1 MLKNTILLSAIMLS
15 GVVSAQWTPAKS
27 NEKRSEDLT
36 KVQKKELYKLDINE
50 IRAQLK
56 DAQLQG
62 PNARPVYISVPVMGG
77 KVELFKVYSFP
88 VMVPELA
95 EQYQLGS
102 YTGVSTEN
110 PTKFIRFSVA
120 PNDFQSMVYD
130 EHGYQFISPED
141 KSKGLYS
148 VHPKTNKASGKDAFV
163 CDTEHGHSSS
173 DIDRLRSNN
182 SFANVLGDF
191 SRNSDRKYRTLRLV
205 VSTTGEY
212 TTHFGGVAG
221 ALAQINA
228 TITRVNAV
236 FEKDF
241 ALHLVL
247 QNYPNI
253 VYPNA
258 ASDPYTGQANWNV
271 QLQQTLTANVGNA
284 NYDIGHLFGR
294 VGNNGNAGCIGCIC
308 VDPSTQMPRAKGS
321 GFTTSTNPQGD
332 AFDIDFVAHEIGHQL
347 GANHTFSHGIEGTG
361 VNMEPGSGST
371 IMGYAGI
378 TGPTTDVQ
386 TNSDPYFHAASIQQ
400 VQTNLI
406 SKTCD
411 VETDIVNNPPV
422 IDAFPAYTIPKSTA
436 FVLTGNAT
444 DPEGD
449 AMTYTWEQYN
459 TATSQITN
467 ANLGN
472 TTHGGSFRSKLPS
485 TSTVRYFPA
494 LSTVLNGSVRDVA
507 SWESASTVARNQTF
521 RFTARDNNANVAQQQ
536 TNARNQVVTVG
547 DDGPFRVITDYTDA
561 GNPTNFEWDVV
572 NTNNAP
578 YNVTNVSIDYTT
590 DNGNT
595 WTTLVASTANDGN
608 EMITFP
614 ASLNGQTVKV
624 RVSAIDNIFYAV
636 GAVNVTQ
643 LVSCDGTA
651 PSGLT
656 ATNPT
661 SFGVTLN
668 WVPVSGAS
676 YEIRYRVVGT
686 ATWTTVTSTTHS
698 ITLNGL
704 SENTNYEVQVAA
716 VCNGVVG
723 AFSNSVNFTTAQL
736 SYCSATSQQSNY
748 EYISNVT
755 VANLNNDS
763 GAGTYTN
770 YSNNSALQVNLA
782 QGQQYTISVAKN
794 WVNNSPDYDAVSAW
808 IDFNRNGQFESSE
821 RILTSPVAQATT
833 VPTIVSAQFTVPTT
847 AVTGVPLRM
856 RVINLYA
863 GQTNDGLV
871 LTNPCLTFQFG
882 EVEDYQVVVTPQM
895 STVEIATKDSV
906 RIYPNPVAEILN
918 VTKVSNK
925 AEYQVVNAAGQLV
938 LKGVI
943 SDNKVD
949 VGALEKGNYII
960 SVKDGATSFSEK
972 FIKK

>member
-163 CDTEHGHSSS
+163 CDTEHGHLSS

-182 SFANVLGDF
+182 SFANVPGDF

-241 ALHLVL
+241 ALHLNL
-247 QNYPNI
+247 QNFQNIIYTDPNT
-253 VYPNA
+253 
-258 ASDPYTGQANWNV
+258 DPYATNQSDWNV
-271 QLQQTLTANVGNA
+271 KLQQTLTANVGHT

-294 VGNNGNAGCIGCIC
+294 SGNNGNAGCIGCIC

-422 IDAFPAYTIPKSTA
+422 IDAFPSYTIPKSTA

-547 DDGPFRVITDYTDA
+547 DDGPFRVITDYADA

-578 YNVTNVSIDYTT
+578 YNATNVSIDYTT

-676 YEIRYRVVGT
+676 YEIRYRVVGS
-686 ATWTTVTSTTHS
+686 ATWTTVSSTTHS

-716 VCNGVVG
+716 VCNAVVG

-736 SYCSATSQQSNY
+736 SYCAAQSTNSTS
-748 EYISNVT
+748 EHISNVT
-755 VANLNNDS
+755 LANVNNNS
-763 GAGTYTN
+763 GTSTYTN
-770 YSNNSALQVNLA
+770 YTTNSALQINLV
-782 QGQQYTISVAKN
+782 QGQQYTLSVSKN
-794 WVNNSPDYDAVSAW
+794 WADNNPANDAVSAW
-808 IDFNRNGQFESSE
+808 IDFNRNGVFESAE
-821 RILTSPVAQATT
+821 RVMASPVAPPSGTPT
-833 VPTIVSAQFTVPTT
+833 VVTASFTVPNN
-847 AVTGVPLRM
+847 AVMNLPLRM
-856 RVINLYA
+856 RVIVIYGGNQIGATLGNA
-863 GQTNDGLV
+863 CGNMGW
-871 LTNPCLTFQFG
+871 G

>member
-36 KVQKKELYKLDINE
+36 KVQKKEFYKLDINE

-110 PTKFIRFSVA
+110 PAKFIRFSVA

-182 SFANVLGDF
+182 SFANVPGDF

-212 TTHFGGVAG
+212 TAHFGGVAG

-386 TNSDPYFHAASIQQ
+386 TNSDSYFHAASIQQ

-422 IDAFPAYTIPKSTA
+422 IDAFPSYTIPKSTA

-547 DDGPFRVITDYTDA
+547 DDGPFRVITDYADA

-595 WTTLVASTANDGN
+595 WTTFVASTANDGN

-676 YEIRYRVVGT
+676 YEIRYRVVGS

-704 SENTNYEVQVAA
+704 SDNSNYEVQVAA
-716 VCNGVVG
+716 VCNGVLG

-847 AVTGVPLRM
+847 AVMGVPLRM

>member
-36 KVQKKELYKLDINE
+36 KVQKKEFYKLDINE

-182 SFANVLGDF
+182 SFANVPGDF

-212 TTHFGGVAG
+212 TAHFGGVAG

-422 IDAFPAYTIPKSTA
+422 IDAFPSYTIPKSTA

>member
-36 KVQKKELYKLDINE
+36 KVQKKEFYKLDINE

-77 KVELFKVYSFP
+77 KLELFKVYSFP

-182 SFANVLGDF
+182 SFANVPGDF

-422 IDAFPAYTIPKSTA
+422 IDAFPSYTIPKSTA

-547 DDGPFRVITDYTDA
+547 DDGPFRVITDYADA

-676 YEIRYRVVGT
+676 YEIRYRVVGS
-686 ATWTTVTSTTHS
+686 ATWTTVSSTTHS

-716 VCNGVVG
+716 VCNAVVG
-723 AFSNSVNFTTAQL
+723 TFSNSVNFTTAQL
-736 SYCSATSQQSNY
+736 SYCAAQSTNSTS
-748 EYISNVT
+748 EHISNVT
-755 VANLNNDS
+755 LANVNNNS
-763 GAGTYTN
+763 GTSTYTD
-770 YSNNSALQVNLA
+770 YTTDPALQINLVR
-782 QGQQYTISVAKN
+782 GQQYTLSVSKN
-794 WVNNSPDYDAVSAW
+794 WADNVPGNDAVSAW
-808 IDFNRNGQFESSE
+808 IDFNRNGIFETNE
-821 RILTSPVAQATT
+821 RVMTSPVAAPNGIPT
-833 VPTIVSAQFTVPTT
+833 VLTASFTVPNT
-847 AVTGVPLRM
+847 AVMNLPLRM
-856 RVINLYA
+856 RVIVTYGGN
-863 GQTNDGLV
+863 QTGAII
-871 LTNPCLTFQFG
+871 TNPCGDYGYG
-882 EVEDYQVVVTPQM
+882 EVEDYNVVITTTQ
-895 STVEIATKDSV
+895 STSEVSAKASG